1 MQHSSNEYTIPKNL
15 IDEVRD
21 KTDIVQIISEHGIPL
36 KRTGK
41 NYTAPCPF
49 HDEQNPSFS
58 VSPEKQFF
66 YCFGCQAGGTVFQFL
81 QKFDGLT
88 FIESVKTLAERAGIT
103 LPGQTQS
110 SRAQSSISVLKEL
123 NQFALDYFHKQLLNP
138 KIGNRALAYLKN
150 RGITSKTIMTFKL
163 GYALPSFS
171 DFLKAGARAGF
182 SQQVMLDGGFIKSKD
197 GKPYDGF
204 RDRAMFPIFSDYGD
218 PVGFG
223 GRALDDDNHPKYLNS
238 PETLLYHKGKVLYN
252 LNLAIQALRLHSREQ
267 KSRQII
273 LVEGYFDAIIPYQFG
288 VENIVASSGTAFT
301 EDHARLLKRYADE
314 TVIMYDGDTAG
325 LNATQRGLDLL
336 VKQGLRVKIAL
347 LSKDSDP
354 DNFIRAQGVDAFKN
368 LVATAI
374 DFIDFQIR
382 MVCRQKKFRS
392 IEAKVQAA
400 KELCSTLSN
409 VKELVALNEYVKR
422 TSIELEIDESI
433 LWQELRKLGVV
444 TNKPSKTLIKHSTRE
459 KPRES
464 LERQLLEC
472 LLQRPNLISQAA
484 SRLSDK
490 DFSNDNYSKIAAILW
505 QKSING
511 GNIRVQD
518 LISDCNDEKLRGM
531 ISSLFLQSRN
541 PPNLEATLNGCIRKL
556 KRSITYELMR
566 SRIISGSAEGNDL
579 TLLKEGL
586 AEFSISKKTELK

>member
-1 MQHSSNEYTIPKNL
+1 MQYSSNEYTIPKNL

-66 YCFGCQAGGTVFQFL
+66 YCFGCQASGTVFQFL

-88 FIESVKTLAERAGIT
+88 FIEAVKTLAERAGIA

-110 SRAQSSISVLKEL
+110 SRAQLSISVLKEL
-123 NQFALDYFHKQLLNP
+123 NQFALNYFHQQLLNP
-138 KIGNRALAYLKN
+138 KVGSRALAYLKN

-182 SQQVMLDGGFIKSKD
+182 SQQVMLDGGFIKSKE
-197 GKPYDGF
+197 GKPYDAF
-204 RDRAMFPIFSDYGD
+204 RDRVMFPIFSDYGD
-218 PVGFG
+218 PIGFG
-223 GRALDDDNHPKYLNS
+223 GRALDDDKSPLPTFNKGGNPKYLNS

-252 LNLAIQALRLHSREQ
+252 LHLARSVVQ
-267 KSRQII
+267 KSRKVI

-301 EDHARLLKRYADE
+301 EEHARLLKRYADE
-314 TVIMYDGDTAG
+314 TVIMYDGDSAG
-325 LNATQRGLDLL
+325 LNATQL

-347 LSKDSDP
+347 LPKGSDP
-354 DNFIRAQGVDAFKN
+354 DNFIRAYGIDEFNK

-374 DFIDFQIR
+374 DFVDFQIR
-382 MVCRQKKFRS
+382 MVSRQKNFRS

-400 KELCSTLSN
+400 KELCSILSN
-409 VKELVALNEYVKR
+409 ITNFVALNEYVKR
-422 TSIELEIDESI
+422 TAIELEIDESI
-433 LWQELRKLGVV
+433 IWGELRKLGVV
-444 TNKPSKTLIKHSTRE
+444 INKPSKALIKHSAKE

-472 LLQRPNLISQAA
+472 LLQRPDLISQAT
-484 SRLSDK
+484 SQLSYK
-490 DFSNDNYSKIAAILW
+490 DFSNDNYSKIAAMLW
-505 QKSING
+505 QKSNDG
-511 GNIRVQD
+511 SGTQVQD
-518 LISDCNDEKLRGM
+518 LIDDCKDEELRGI

-541 PPNLEATLNGCIRKL
+541 LPNLEANLNGCIRKL
-556 KRSITYELMR
+556 KRSIMYELMH
-566 SRIISGSAEGNDL
+566 SRIAEGNDL

-586 AEFSISKKTELK
+586 AEFSIRKKAELK

>member
-88 FIESVKTLAERAGIT
+88 FIETVKTLAERAGIA

-138 KIGNRALAYLKN
+138 TIGSRALAYLKN

-204 RDRAMFPIFSDYGD
+204 RDRVMFPIFSDYGD
-218 PVGFG
+218 PIGFG
-223 GRALDDDNHPKYLNS
+223 GGALDDDNHPKYLNS

-252 LNLAIQALRLHSREQ
+252 LNLALQALRLHSREQ

-374 DFIDFQIR
+374 DFIDFRIR
-382 MVCRQKKFRS
+382 MVCRQKNFRS

-422 TSIELEIDESI
+422 TAIELEIDESI

-444 TNKPSKTLIKHSTRE
+444 TNKPSKTLIKHGTRE

-472 LLQRPNLISQAA
+472 LLQRPDLISQAA
-484 SRLSDK
+484 SRLSYK
-490 DFSNDNYSKIAAILW
+490 DFSNDNYSKIAEMLW

-556 KRSITYELMR
+556 NRSITYELMR

-586 AEFSISKKTELK
+586 AEFSTRKN

>member
-88 FIESVKTLAERAGIT
+88 FIETVKTLAERAGIA

-138 KIGNRALAYLKN
+138 TIGSRALAYLKN

-204 RDRAMFPIFSDYGD
+204 RDRVMFPIFSDYGD

-223 GRALDDDNHPKYLNS
+223 GRALNDDNHPKYLNS

-252 LNLAIQALRLHSREQ
+252 LNLALQALRLHSRQQ

-301 EDHARLLKRYADE
+301 EDHARLLKRYSDE

-374 DFIDFQIR
+374 DFIDFRIR
-382 MVCRQKKFRS
+382 MVCRQKNFRS

-422 TSIELEIDESI
+422 TAIELEIDESI

-444 TNKPSKTLIKHSTRE
+444 TNKPSKTLIKHGTRE

-472 LLQRPNLISQAA
+472 LLQRPDLISQAA
-484 SRLSDK
+484 SRLSYK
-490 DFSNDNYSKIAAILW
+490 DFSNDNYSKIAEMLW

-556 KRSITYELMR
+556 NRSITYELMR

-586 AEFSISKKTELK
+586 AEFSTRKN

>member
-88 FIESVKTLAERAGIT
+88 FIETVKTLAERAGIA

-138 KIGNRALAYLKN
+138 TIGSRALAYLKN

-204 RDRAMFPIFSDYGD
+204 RDRVMFPIFSDYGD

-223 GRALDDDNHPKYLNS
+223 GRALNDDNHPKYLNS

-252 LNLAIQALRLHSREQ
+252 LNLALQALRLHSRQQ

-301 EDHARLLKRYADE
+301 EDHARLLKRYSDE

-374 DFIDFQIR
+374 DFIDFRIR
-382 MVCRQKKFRS
+382 MVCRQKNFRS

-422 TSIELEIDESI
+422 TAIELEIDESI

-444 TNKPSKTLIKHSTRE
+444 TNKPSKTLIKHGTRE

-472 LLQRPNLISQAA
+472 LLQRPDLISQAA
-484 SRLSDK
+484 SRLSYK
-490 DFSNDNYSKIAAILW
+490 DFSNDNYSKIAEILW

-556 KRSITYELMR
+556 NRSITYELMR

-586 AEFSISKKTELK
+586 AEFSTRKN

>member
-1 MQHSSNEYTIPKNL
+1 MQYSSNEYTIPKSL

-21 KTDIVQIISEHGIPL
+21 QTDIVQVISEHGIPL
-36 KRTGK
+36 RRAGK
-41 NYTAPCPF
+41 SYKAPCPF

-66 YCFGCQAGGTVFQFL
+66 YCFGCQASGNVFHFL

-88 FIESVKTLAERAGIT
+88 FVEAVKTLAERAGIA
-103 LPGQTQS
+103 LPGQTSQF
-110 SRAQSSISVLKEL
+110 SRAQSTLPVLKEL
-123 NQFALDYFHKQLLNP
+123 NQFALNYFHQQLLNS
-138 KIGNRALAYLKN
+138 KIGSRALSYLKN

-182 SQQVMLDGGFIKSKD
+182 SQQVMLDGGFIKSKE
-197 GKPYDGF
+197 GKPYDAF
-204 RDRAMFPIFSDYGD
+204 RGRIMFPIFSDYGD
-218 PVGFG
+218 PIGFG
-223 GRALDDDNHPKYLNS
+223 GRALDDDNLPKYLNS

-252 LNLAIQALRLHSREQ
+252 LNLARQALTLRAREQ
-267 KSRQII
+267 KSRQVI

-288 VENIVASSGTAFT
+288 VPNIVASSGTAFT

-314 TVIMYDGDTAG
+314 IVIMYDGDTAG

-347 LSKDSDP
+347 LPRGSDP
-354 DNFIRAQGVDAFKN
+354 DNFIRAHGADAFNK
-368 LVATAI
+368 LADTAV
-374 DFIDFQIR
+374 DFVDFQIR
-382 MVCRQKKFRS
+382 MVCRKKNYRS

-400 KELCSTLSN
+400 QELCSILSN
-409 VKELVALNEYVKR
+409 IKNLVALNEYVKR
-422 TSIELEIDESI
+422 TAVELEIDEAI

-444 TNKPSKTLIKHSTRE
+444 IHKPPKTFIKYRTKE

-472 LLQRPNLISQAA
+472 LLQRPDLISQATA
-484 SRLSDK
+484 QLNYK
-490 DFSNDNYSKIAAILW
+490 DFSNENYSKIAEMLFK
-505 QKSING
+505 KSGNG

-518 LISDCNDEKLRGM
+518 LIDDCKDEKVRGI
-531 ISSLFLQSRN
+531 ISNLFLQSHH
-541 PPNLEATLNGCIRKL
+541 PPNLEANVNGCIRKL
-556 KRSITYELMR
+556 KNFIRREFMH
-566 SRIISGSAEGNDL
+566 SRIAASNAEEDDL
-579 TLLKEGL
+579 TLLKELVGL
-586 AEFSISKKTELK
+586 STRGN

>member
-1 MQHSSNEYTIPKNL
+1 MQRSSNEYTIPKNL
-15 IDEVRD
+15 IDEVRNR
-21 KTDIVQIISEHGIPL
+21 TDIVQIISEHGIPL

-41 NYTAPCPF
+41 SYTAPCPF

-88 FIESVKTLAERAGIT
+88 FIEAVKTLAERAGIA
-103 LPGQTQS
+103 LPGQTRQS
-110 SRAQSSISVLKEL
+110 SRAQSTISVLKEL
-123 NQFALDYFHKQLLNP
+123 NQFALNYFHQQLLNP
-138 KIGNRALAYLKN
+138 KVGSRALAYLKS
-150 RGITSKTIMTFKL
+150 RGITSKTTMTFKL

-182 SQQVMLDGGFIKSKD
+182 SQQVMLDGGFIKSKE
-197 GKPYDGF
+197 GKPYDAF
-204 RDRAMFPIFSDYGD
+204 RGRVMFPIFTDYGD
-218 PVGFG
+218 PIGFG

-252 LNLAIQALRLHSREQ
+252 LNLARQVLRARSGDQ
-267 KSRQII
+267 KSRQLI

-288 VENIVASSGTAFT
+288 VGNIVASSGTAFT

-347 LSKDSDP
+347 LPEDSDP
-354 DNFIRAQGVDAFKN
+354 DNFIRAHGVDEFNK
-368 LVATAI
+368 LIATAV
-374 DFIDFQIR
+374 DFVDFQIR
-382 MVCRQKKFRS
+382 MVCRQKNLRS

-409 VKELVALNEYVKR
+409 IKNLVALNEYVKQAA
-422 TSIELEIDESI
+422 IELEIDESI

-444 TNKPSKTLIKHSTRE
+444 IHKPSKALIKHRTKE

-464 LERQLLEC
+464 LERKLLEC
-472 LLQRPNLISQAA
+472 LLQRPDLISQAT
-484 SRLSDK
+484 SQLSYK
-490 DFSNDNYSKIAAILW
+490 DFSNDNYSKIAEILW
-505 QKSING
+505 QKPNDG
-511 GNIRVQD
+511 GDMRVQD
-518 LISDCNDEKLRGM
+518 LIDDCKDEKLRGI

-541 PPNLEATLNGCIRKL
+541 LPNLEANLSGCIRKL
-556 KRSITYELMR
+556 KGSIMYELMR
-566 SRIISGSAEGNDL
+566 SRIAAGNAEGNDL

-586 AEFSISKKTELK
+586 AEFSTRKKLS